1 MNKIK
6 KVDEN
11 KKVTIYN
18 NIKEAAKSIDTNFD
32 LWKVEM
38 LIIYAMQA
46 KKRAFKCHWH
56 KVV

>member
-11 KKVTIYN
+11 KKVTIYD

-38 LIIYAMQA
+38 LIIYTMQT
-46 KKRAFKCHWH
+46 KKRAFKCHWY
-56 KVV
+56 KVA